1 MFVGN
6 QDELDRLDPI
16 FEQII
21 LLFVALFRWFA
32 SVFKRPTL
40 DVSTPAAVERKE
52 TYAEKRKR
60 VFLGTFEDADTN
72 LWNANIDEELND
84 TTAMSEI
91 LNDANNELEKKWKR
105 SVLIDCTPRGNVFMF
120 YDVYKQSFSYYCDQA
135 VMPYEL
141 LNAVAM
147 KYVMSFRCRNFF
159 VDSAILPKPTESDAQ
174 PLELKPKQAKT
185 DSQTHFAKFKS
196 YNTSTKKVIVSKED
210 DKIINKFLYLGPIR
224 NWSPITK
231 RAKLNPLNGF
241 QTDMISNAPKLSYQ
255 EYKNLQLGNSRA
267 KNELR
272 N

>member
-1 MFVGN
+1 MFIGN
-6 QDELDRLDPI
+6 QDELDRLDHT
-16 FEQII
+16 FGQIVA
-21 LLFVALFRWFA
+21 LFVALFRWFA
-32 SVFKRPTL
+32 SVFKRQAL
-40 DVSTPAAVERKE
+40 DISTPATVERKDI
-52 TYAEKRKR
+52 YAEKRKR
-60 VFLGTFEDADTN
+60 VFLSTFEDADAN

-84 TTAMSEI
+84 TTAMAEI

-147 KYVMSFRCRNFF
+147 KYVMTFRCRNFF
-159 VDSAILPKPTESDAQ
+159 VDSAILPKSTESDAQ
-174 PLELKPKQAKT
+174 PLELKPKQAKA

-224 NWSPITK
+224 NWSPIAK
-231 RAKLNPLNGF
+231 RVKFNPLNGF